1 MRRQLCQVTIL
12 RTTEAI
18 VMNDTYI
25 DVQRRDAMHCGRMKM
40 LTLASGLIANTVF
53 NFLLKVPQFMP
64 RYHVI
69 IIAYALMALIMDALP
84 QHRFKSVN
92 SGLLPPLA
100 RRSVC

>member
-1 MRRQLCQVTIL
+1 
-12 RTTEAI
+12 
-18 VMNDTYI
+18 MNDTYI

-40 LTLASGLIANTVF
+40 LTLASGLIASVLVF
-53 NFLLKVPQFMP
+53 SFLLKVPKCMP

-69 IIAYALMALIMDALP
+69 IMLRLMALVMDALP

>member
-1 MRRQLCQVTIL
+1 
-12 RTTEAI
+12 
-18 VMNDTYI
+18 MNDTYI

-40 LTLASGLIANTVF
+40 LTLASGLIASVLVF
-53 NFLLKVPQFMP
+53 SFLLKVPT
-64 RYHVI
+64 
-69 IIAYALMALIMDALP
+69 YAQISCNYYASPNGTVMDALP